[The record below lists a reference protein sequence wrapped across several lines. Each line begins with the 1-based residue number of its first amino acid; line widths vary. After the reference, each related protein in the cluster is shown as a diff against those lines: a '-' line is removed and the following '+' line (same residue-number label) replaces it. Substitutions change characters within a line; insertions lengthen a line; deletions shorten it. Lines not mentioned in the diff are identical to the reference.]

1 MGYPI
6 TRGDIV
12 VMYEDKGTGKC
23 SVMKSIM
30 TYNEIMKHPDIEKV
44 SNKGVIDAN
53 KVHFNKELDVRDS
66 IAEYINS
73 AFRINIIEKVYKY

>member
-1 MGYPI
+1 MGYAI

-12 VMYEDKGTGKC
+12 VMYNENGAGKC

-30 TYNEIMKHPDIEKV
+30 TYEEILKHPDIEKV
-44 SNKGVIDAN
+44 STKGVIDAK
-53 KVHFNKELDVRDS
+53 KVHFNEELDIRDA

-73 AFRINIIEKVYKY
+73 AFSINIIEKVYKY